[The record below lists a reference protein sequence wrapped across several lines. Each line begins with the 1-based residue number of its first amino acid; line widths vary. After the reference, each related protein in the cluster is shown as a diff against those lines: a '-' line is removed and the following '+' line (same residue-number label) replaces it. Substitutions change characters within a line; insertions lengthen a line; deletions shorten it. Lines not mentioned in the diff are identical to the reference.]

1 MKILAKSLPLILL
14 VLIIGGCSLSKP
26 IPKQYEN
33 IRIENGELL
42 GYAKMLHGTKFIGI
56 TQSSKKEDNIE
67 LIKITKNGF
76 YPNYLIK
83 NYKCD
88 KKYNQNICNS
98 TFMEK
103 DSNLGFA
110 LGSVAIG
117 VLAQGV
123 KVTGGSN
130 EDNKDLE
137 NTVKVLGGLIGF
149 GGVNSFFEE
158 SKTFNVI
165 KFLEIIR
172 NNRLEDE
179 RKKLLNLSV
188 PPIPPIKPNIPSI
201 SKIISFNLK
210 ILNIPSPTSD
220 EYIDLTLEVSHKNTI
235 RLDKSIIYLNGTQI
249 NPKKIRADR
258 RVNNK
263 TYRYYSLGVPKG
275 KNIITAKV
283 TTLNSG
289 DSNTDTKNIES
300 TFNEVPTLHIVA
312 VGVNR
317 FPQWED
323 YDPSVRLKN
332 SKNNVKELSKVF
344 NEKSSFLFDG
354 KLNII
359 PYITKKEDIKATVE
373 KIRSNIRPNDYF
385 VMYVATHGNIK
396 DNKYYF
402 APSDF
407 DKKRSFMKNEFK
419 EEDLNDYLINIQT
432 IFRLVVL
439 DTCHSGKQINNF
451 TEELKRRKL
460 GVKGG
465 VTVLAAS
472 QTDKQAN
479 ADYNDKGIA
488 LFTYVLIE
496 GLNGKADYNNDYLV
510 DSLEISKYLEKEVVR
525 LSQTQKHQHT
535 AVTYSNKRFDL
546 TLLDKNRKPNV
557 LRPNSFTRNELNQYL
572 NQIEQS
578 VHKPIASFIQGKMTK
593 IKVINKI
600 LTTGSLDTNINFD
613 IGKSTLKNKEID
625 KLAIVAQAL
634 KDIKLKNKQII
645 ISGHTDNTGSS
656 NIQQRKKDNLILSQK
671 RANNVMNIL
680 VNQFGVNPSSL
691 KAIGYGESM
700 PLTYNNIENRRVN
713 FAISK
718 N

>member
-1 MKILAKSLPLILL
+1 MAGL
-14 VLIIGGCSLSKP
+14 VGGGS
-26 IPKQYEN
+26 
-33 IRIENGELL
+33 LL
-42 GYAKMLHGTKFIGI
+42 GEF
-56 TQSSKKEDNIE
+56 
-67 LIKITKNGF
+67 
-76 YPNYLIK
+76 
-83 NYKCD
+83 
-88 KKYNQNICNS
+88 
-98 TFMEK
+98 
-103 DSNLGFA
+103 
-110 LGSVAIG
+110 
-117 VLAQGV
+117 
-123 KVTGGSN
+123 
-130 EDNKDLE
+130 
-137 NTVKVLGGLIGF
+137 
-149 GGVNSFFEE
+149 
-158 SKTFNVI
+158 KTFNEI

-172 NNRLEDE
+172 NNRLENE
-179 RKKLLNLSV
+179 RQRLLNLNGSIN
-188 PPIPPIKPNIPSI
+188 IPPGP
-201 SKIISFNLK
+201 SKIIPPGYIPFNLK

-220 EYIDLTLEVSHKNTI
+220 EYIDLTLEVSHKKTI
-235 RLDKSIIYLNGTQI
+235 QLGKSIIYLNGTQI
-249 NPKKIRADR
+249 NPKKIRPDGR
-258 RVNNK
+258 INNK
-263 TYRYYSLGVPKG
+263 TYRYYSLGIPTG

-283 TTLNSG
+283 TTLNAG
-289 DSNTDTKNIES
+289 DSNTDTKNVES
-300 TFNEVPTLHIVA
+300 SFNKVPTLHIVA

-317 FPQWED
+317 FPKWED

-359 PYITKKEDIKATVE
+359 PYVTKKEDIKATVE
-373 KIRSNIRPNDYF
+373 KIRSSIRPNDYF

-396 DNKYYF
+396 NNKYYF
-402 APSDF
+402 SPSDF

-439 DTCHSGKQINNF
+439 DTCHSGKQVNSF

-465 VTVLAAS
+465 VTVLVAS

-496 GLNGKADYNNDYLV
+496 GLKGKADYNNDYLV

-525 LSQTQKHQHT
+525 LSQTQEHQHT

-572 NQIEQS
+572 NQIDQS
-578 VHKPIASFIQGKMTK
+578 AHKPIASFIQGKMTK

-600 LTTGSLDTNINFD
+600 LTTGSLDTAINFD
-613 IGKSTLKNKEID
+613 IGKSTLKNKEMD

-680 VNQFGVNPSSL
+680 VNQFGVNPSRL

-700 PLTYNNIENRRVN
+700 PLSHNNIENRRVN
-713 FAISK
+713 FSIGK